1 MEKKR
6 ILFMAEAVTLAH
18 VSRLA
23 VLAESLD
30 PSMYEVHFACEDG
43 YDFVF
48 KNKHFQ
54 RWHLPCASPAEF
66 LRKLA
71 SGNRLYD
78 YSTLQNYIEQDSELI
93 GKVRPDAII
102 GDFRLSLAISAPVN
116 KVPYVTVTNAYW
128 SPYAQQQF
136 PLPEHPM
143 VRLCGVTLAELC
155 FRAARPAIFA
165 YHIRPLNA
173 LRRRHGLPAF
183 DSLPDAYTHADYTLY
198 ADLPELVPTRNLPS
212 NHHYIGPIVWSP
224 DIASPSWYDKV
235 QTDSQSIYVTFGS
248 SGRFDLLPE
257 VIDALSPMPVNV
269 FVATAGRCSLPGKLP
284 DNVYVATY
292 LPDTFA
298 GLSDLVICNGGSPTV
313 YQALVKGKP
322 VIGIA
327 SNMDQ
332 FLNMKYVSR
341 AGAGLL
347 LRAGRTSSTK
357 VRSAVETL
365 LRGNEYRAAARHIAA
380 AAAQYSTPSRFREF
394 MAGMVAL

>member
-1 MEKKR
+1 MKKKR

-23 VLAESLD
+23 VLAQALD
-30 PSMYEVHFACEDG
+30 PAVYEVHFACENG

-48 KNKHFQ
+48 KDAHFQ
-54 RWHLPCASPAEF
+54 RWHLPCTSPAEF

-71 SGNRLYD
+71 SGKRLYD
-78 YSTLQNYIEQDSELI
+78 YSTLHSYIGQDSQLI
-93 GKVRPDAII
+93 GKIRPDMIV

-116 KVPYVTVTNAYW
+116 KVPYATITNAYW
-128 SPYAQQQF
+128 SPYAPQQF
-136 PLPEHPM
+136 PMPEHPM
-143 VRLCGVTLAELC
+143 VRLCGVTLAEVL
-155 FRAARPAIFA
+155 FQAVRPAIFA
-165 YHIRPLNA
+165 HHIRPLNA

-198 ADLPELVPTRNLPS
+198 ADLPELVPTRNPPS
-212 NHHYIGPIVWSP
+212 NHHYIGPIIWYP
-224 DIASPSWYDKV
+224 DIASPPWYDKV
-235 QTDSQSIYVTFGS
+235 KSGSQNIYVTFGS

-269 FVATAGRCSLPGKLP
+269 FVATAGRYSPPGRLP

-292 LPDTFA
+292 LPETVA

-332 FLNMKYVSR
+332 YLNMKYVSS

-347 LRAGRTSSTK
+347 LRAGHTSSTR
-357 VRSAVETL
+357 VRAAVEAL
-365 LRGNEYRAAARHIAA
+365 LHADEYRAAARRIAA
-380 AAAQYSTPSRFREF
+380 AATHYSTPARFREF
-394 MAGMVAL
+394 VADTVAP